1 MSQVAPQIDAKN
13 DAQKNEPQKNDTQTW
28 GAFINGEFAPAASGR
43 TFPTYN
49 PGNGAII
56 GYLAECDE
64 EDVDRAVRA
73 AVAAFPAW
81 KKRTG
86 AARAKLLMKLAQLV
100 EAHGPKLA
108 ELESLNAG
116 KPIRDSRAIDAVTA
130 IDAIEYFAG
139 MATKIQGETI
149 PVPGPYVNMT
159 LREPLGV
166 IGGIIPWNYP
176 LLQAVWKI
184 APAIAAGNTVV
195 VKPAEQACLSVMYL
209 GKLIAEAG
217 IPAGVVNIVP
227 GFGTGAG
234 AALVAHHLVAKVMFT
249 GSSLTGKRIAAEA
262 ANTLKPVGLELGGK
276 SAVVVY
282 EDAPI
287 DQAAQVAATAI
298 FSNQGQV
305 CTAGSRLFLHE
316 KVHDK
321 VLEKVIEAAKRVKLG
336 DQMDPATTMGPLI
349 SARQKQRVQGYV
361 DSGKGDAKLAY
372 EAEVPKSLDK
382 GFFVGPTIFDA
393 VQNSMKIAREEIF
406 GPVLSVLTFKEET
419 EALALAND
427 CPFGLA
433 ASVITRDIGR
443 AMRAAQ
449 AFEAGN
455 VWINTWGAVS
465 SMAPYGG
472 YKSSGYGR
480 EMGFSVMREVT
491 QEKSVWVNVR

>member
-1 MSQVAPQIDAKN
+1 MNEAIKPQAIAKF
-13 DAQKNEPQKNDTQTW
+13 EPETW
-28 GAFINGEFAPAASGR
+28 GAFINGEFRPAASGK
-43 TFPTYN
+43 TFPTFN
-49 PGNGAII
+49 PGNGEVVAR
-56 GYLAECDE
+56 LAECDE
-64 EDVDRAVRA
+64 EDIDAAVRA
-73 AVAAFPAW
+73 AVAAFPGW
-81 KKRTG
+81 RRRTG

-100 EAHGPKLA
+100 ESHGPKLA
-108 ELESLNAG
+108 ELESINAG
-116 KPIRDSRAIDAVTA
+116 KPIRDSRAIDAITA
-130 IDAIEYFAG
+130 IDALEYFAG
-139 MATKIQGETI
+139 MATKIEGTTI

-176 LLQAVWKI
+176 LLQAIWKI

-209 GKLIAEAG
+209 ARLVAEAG
-217 IPAGVVNIVP
+217 IPPGVVNIV
-227 GFGTGAG
+227 TGYGATAG
-234 AALVAHHLVAKVMFT
+234 AALVAHHLVAKIMFT
-249 GSSLTGKRIAAEA
+249 GSTATGRRIAAEA
-262 ANTLKPVGLELGGK
+262 ANMLKPVGLELGGK
-276 SAVVVY
+276 SAVIVY

-287 DQAAQVAATAI
+287 DQAAQIAATAI
-298 FSNQGQV
+298 FTNQGQV

-321 VLEKVIEAAKRVKLG
+321 VLERVIEAAKKVRLG
-336 DQMDPATTMGPLI
+336 YQMDPNTTMGPLV
-349 SARQKQRVQGYV
+349 SAKQKQTVLSYV
-361 DSGKGDAKLAY
+361 DAGKADAKLAY
-372 EAEVPKSLDK
+372 AHEEPKNLKD
-382 GFFVGPTIFDA
+382 GHYVGPVIFDQ
-393 VQNSMKIAREEIF
+393 VQNSMRIAREEIF
-406 GPVLSVLTFKEET
+406 GPILSVLTFKEEG

-427 CPFGLA
+427 CPYGLA

-455 VWINTWGAVS
+455 VWVNTWGAVS

-491 QEKSVWVNVR
+491 QEKNVWMSVR